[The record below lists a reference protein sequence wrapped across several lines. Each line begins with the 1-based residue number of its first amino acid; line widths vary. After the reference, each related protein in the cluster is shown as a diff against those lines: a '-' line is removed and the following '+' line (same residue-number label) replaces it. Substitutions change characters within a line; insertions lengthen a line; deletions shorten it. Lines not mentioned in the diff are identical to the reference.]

1 MKGFPD
7 LPPLWLVLFMGLA
20 WLLARFVPLVG
31 TVDPLIQRFG
41 MLLAGLGLLFIFW
54 AALWFWKKKTTIE
67 PHHTPGTL
75 IVEGPYRLSRNP
87 IYLGM
92 ILILSGQ
99 VLWLGALS
107 PAFLIPLFLTVL
119 TVRFAVPEER
129 ALEEA
134 FGAEGRVY
142 LKATRRWL

>member
-7 LPPLWLVLFMGLA
+7 LPPLWLLLFMGLA
-20 WLLARFVPLVG
+20 WLLARFLPLVSG
-31 TVDPLIQRFG
+31 VDPLMQRLG
-41 MLLAGLGLLFIFW
+41 VLLACVGVLFVFW

-92 ILILSGQ
+92 VLILSGQ

-107 PAFLIPLFLTVL
+107 PAFLIPLILAVL

-129 ALEEA
+129 ALLEA
-134 FGAEGRVY
+134 FGEEGQAY